1 MGLTRCYFISI
12 CHFVCQG
19 IIKAT
24 YKMLWTNNSIESCL
38 EKFFHMSFFFGGGGE
53 GVMLNCQQVY
63 RVMFTK
69 DKYAY

>member
-24 YKMLWTNNSIESCL
+24 SKMLWTNNSIESCL
-38 EKFFHMSFFFGGGGE
+38 EKFFHMSFFFEGGGE
-53 GVMLNCQQVY
+53 GVMLKKTNETSNN
-63 RVMFTK
+63 RN
-69 DKYAY
+69 

>member
-53 GVMLNCQQVY
+53 GVMLKKTNETSNN
-63 RVMFTK
+63 RN
-69 DKYAY
+69 

>member
-38 EKFFHMSFFFGGGGE
+38 EKFFHMSFFLGGGE
-53 GVMLNCQQVY
+53 GVMLKKTNETSNN
-63 RVMFTK
+63 RN
-69 DKYAY
+69 